1 MLLYCF
7 DAEFLRH
14 GEIIPAKKKTNV
26 SLFFSGVDSDYWS
39 KKKNTLFGVGL
50 RQPNY
55 ILRVALYEKVQLT
68 EV

>member
-39 KKKNTLFGVGL
+39 KKKPPFSELVFVNQTT
-50 RQPNY
+50 Y
-55 ILRVALYEKVQLT
+55 
-68 EV
+68 